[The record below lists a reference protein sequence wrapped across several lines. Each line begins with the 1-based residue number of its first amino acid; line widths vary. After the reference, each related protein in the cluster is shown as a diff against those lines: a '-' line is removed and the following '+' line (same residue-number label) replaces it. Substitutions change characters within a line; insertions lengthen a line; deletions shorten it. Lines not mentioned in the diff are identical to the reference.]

1 MSVPARTRGPRIAA
15 CALAAAT
22 GLLALLAA
30 LRVLREPLAV
40 PADTGARPAGAAAAD
55 PGANAGDDAAAS
67 APLERREAPAAAAHA
82 RSFDEDVERL
92 VALGLATGAH
102 AAAGRE
108 AEARAADA
116 ESRAA
121 FGALLQA
128 HADAAERSLQA
139 LLGAVEAARADPGDT
154 MRQRVWQLVLGA
166 ALELRHARD
175 PADTDALVDAMLV
188 GVRSGA
194 ACAAA
199 LGALLVKQPY
209 LRAAHEPAVL
219 ALAADEA
226 VPRERAVELLLT
238 LWRNLQAAGQ
248 RAGQDLDSLALLL
261 LEDRHVVHRLA
272 ACRRLLADPRW
283 RHLALERARADPDL
297 CRETAVAA
305 ATELAPA
312 DALTALAGLHPGSG
326 RALLGAF
333 VTLGARDVQ
342 CLVDAYEQRLAAD
355 SDPQLRASLLAGAG
369 SLGHPE
375 GIRLA
380 EAAHRHDP
388 DLLVREQAMF
398 VLTAHAPSVHGER
411 VLQAALDDPQVLAD
425 PGRLGALVLALE
437 NLARAG
443 ELHALHRVGS
453 RLRAT
458 GLRAADRARLEE
470 LLERHL
476 PRGAGG

>member
-1 MSVPARTRGPRIAA
+1 MRRPVQGRMPRLAAIAMAAGA
-15 CALAAAT
+15 CMLAALASLRCSVDPVLAPGSEGMAPGAVAAT
-22 GLLALLAA
+22 GPAA
-30 LRVLREPLAV
+30 LPQGPGV
-40 PADTGARPAGAAAAD
+40 PMVDRIEACTAEAR
-55 PGANAGDDAAAS
+55 
-67 APLERREAPAAAAHA
+67 R

-92 VALGLATGAH
+92 VAMGLATGAH

-116 ESRAA
+116 EARAA
-121 FGALLQA
+121 FAALLQA

-139 LLGAVEAARADPGDT
+139 LLGAAAAKAGDPGDA
-154 MRQRVWQLVLGA
+154 MRQRVWQLALGS

-175 PADTDALVDAMLV
+175 PAGSDALVDAMLV

-194 ACAAA
+194 AHAGA
-199 LGALLVKQPY
+199 LGTMLVKQPY
-209 LRAAHEPAVL
+209 LRAVHEPSVL
-219 ALAADEA
+219 ELAADEA
-226 VPRERAVELLLT
+226 TPRDLAVELLLT

-248 RAGQDLDSLALLL
+248 RAGQDLDSLAMLLL
-261 LEDRHVVHRLA
+261 DDSHVVHRLA
-272 ACRRLLADPRW
+272 ACRRLLVDPRW
-283 RHLALERARADPDL
+283 CHLALERARADPTL
-297 CRETAVAA
+297 RRETAVAA
-305 ATELAPA
+305 AAELAPR
-312 DALTALAGLHPGSG
+312 DAIAALAGLHPGSG
-326 RALLGAF
+326 RELLGAF

-369 SLGHPE
+369 SLGQPE

-388 DLLVREQAMF
+388 DLQVREQALF
-398 VLTAHAPSVHGER
+398 LLTAHAPAAHGER
-411 VLQAALDDPQVLAD
+411 VLQAALDDEQVLAD
-425 PGRLGALVLALE
+425 PSRLGALVLALE

-443 ELHALHRVGS
+443 ELQALHRVGL

-458 GLRAADRARLEE
+458 ALREADRARLEE